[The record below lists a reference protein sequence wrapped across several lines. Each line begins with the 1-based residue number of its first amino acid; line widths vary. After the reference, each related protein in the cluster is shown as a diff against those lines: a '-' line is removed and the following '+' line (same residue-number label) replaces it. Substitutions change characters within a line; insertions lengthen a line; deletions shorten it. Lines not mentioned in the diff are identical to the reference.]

1 MKLAYAKLGTNPR
14 PSAIGT
20 DPHEWEGALRQNAVT
35 VAVDRIWPRSDW
47 DHLGVELGVR
57 RVFRI

>member
-20 DPHEWEGALRQNAVT
+20 DPHESEGALRQNAVT
-35 VAVDRIWPRSDW
+35 VAVDRKWPRSDW

-57 RVFRI
+57 